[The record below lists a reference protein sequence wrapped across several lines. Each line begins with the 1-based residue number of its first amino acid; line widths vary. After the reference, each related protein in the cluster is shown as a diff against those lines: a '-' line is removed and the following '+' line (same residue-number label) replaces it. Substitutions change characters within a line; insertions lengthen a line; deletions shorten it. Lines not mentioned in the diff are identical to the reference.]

1 MQPTMLLDVADGEPL
16 WDEEVFGPVVCVR
29 RIADVE
35 RAFDEVNRSRY
46 GLHASIWTASL
57 GYAFA
62 ALRGLDVGGVVVN
75 ELPGFRSDTMP
86 HGPVKDSGTGCEGP
100 RYAIEEF
107 TVTRMAGD
115 PSMTSVEPEHSE
127 GAALDLL
134 DRAAT
139 KTFAADVGPVDALV
153 FTPAANVRKHVLTT
167 GTRNSTAWL
176 CWTSRRRSN

>member
-1 MQPTMLLDVADGEPL
+1 M
-16 WDEEVFGPVVCVR
+16 
-29 RIADVE
+29 
-35 RAFDEVNRSRY
+35 
-46 GLHASIWTASL
+46 
-57 GYAFA
+57 
-62 ALRGLDVGGVVVN
+62 
-75 ELPGFRSDTMP
+75 
-86 HGPVKDSGTGCEGP
+86 
-100 RYAIEEF
+100 
-107 TVTRMAGD
+107 TRMAGD

-176 CWTSRRRSN
+176 C